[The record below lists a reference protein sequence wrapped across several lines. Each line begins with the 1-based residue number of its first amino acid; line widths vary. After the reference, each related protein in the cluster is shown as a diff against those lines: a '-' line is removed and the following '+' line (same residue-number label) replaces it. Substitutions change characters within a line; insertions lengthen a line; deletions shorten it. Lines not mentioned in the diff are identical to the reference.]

1 MTDITVKEFSKTV
14 GLSVTRLIDQLELAG
29 VEKKKENDLIS
40 DEEKMQLL
48 NYVRNNQNKKSTP
61 IDNTESSKESEID
74 IKQKDKEKSKSKT
87 VIRKKRVFSKV
98 NNQITKKDD
107 AKINSNEKQLPS
119 NSEEVSDIANTLSE
133 SELNQQSISEIDQN
147 QESIS
152 EDGATKS
159 NNQSEKSI
167 QEDDKSDDSSKKRR
181 KKSKTKFVNEDKSN
195 ASLKPK
201 NRRQKIHISD
211 DNRVIRRKSSK
222 KTKDASSDDKH
233 QFEKPTEPVIYTVE
247 LGEYITVSEL
257 SSAISVKSAEVI
269 KTLMGMG
276 VMATI
281 NETLDQDTATLVV
294 EEMGHKVTTIDYENL
309 EKNLLTIES
318 DDKYD
323 AESRPPAITIMG
335 HVDHGKTS
343 LLDYIRATR
352 IASGEAGGITQ
363 HIGAYQVKTKHGLL
377 TFLDTP
383 GHAAFTSM
391 RARGANCTD
400 IVILVVA
407 ADDGVKP
414 QTIEAIEH
422 SKAAG
427 VPIIVAV
434 NKIDKEGSNVEN
446 VKTELTKY
454 EIIPEEWGGENI
466 FVEVSAKEG
475 TGVDKLLESISLLA
489 ELLELKAV
497 SKGSA
502 TGIVLE
508 SALDKGKGATAT
520 VLVQKGCM
528 NTGDN
533 ILCGQEFGRIRAMI
547 DQDGKKVDTATP
559 STPVVVLGL
568 SGAPEVG
575 DEVLSAVNDKKIR
588 EIAEIRKNKIRDSKF
603 ASQYQAPTLDNIF
616 SNLKKGEI
624 PTFNILLKTDV
635 QGSSQAI
642 CESLLKLN
650 NEEVMVKIISSSVGA
665 INESDIALAEASNA
679 MILGFNV
686 RADNQARKTV
696 VEKNI
701 DLRYYSI
708 IYNLID
714 DVKAGMSGLL
724 TPDTKEEI
732 VGLAEVKDVFKS
744 SAMGAVAGCQ
754 VIEGSVVKGNPI
766 RVLRDNVVIY
776 EGELESLR
784 RHKDDVKEVKLGTE
798 CGIAVKNYNDVK
810 PGDNIE
816 VFTRIEVARK
826 IE

>member
-1 MTDITVKEFSKTV
+1 MSDITIKEFSKTV
-14 GLSVTRLIDQLELAG
+14 GLSVNRLIDQLELAG
-29 VEKKKENDLIS
+29 VKKKNESDLIS

-48 NYVRNNQNKKSTP
+48 NYVRSSQSKKKKITP
-61 IDNTESSKESEID
+61 KQIKEND
-74 IKQKDKEKSKSKT
+74 IKQNDKTNT

-98 NNQITKKDD
+98 NNQVTEKVEVKPNNENLKKD
-107 AKINSNEKQLPS
+107 NVV
-119 NSEEVSDIANTLSE
+119 EESLK
-133 SELNQQSISEIDQN
+133 
-147 QESIS
+147 
-152 EDGATKS
+152 EDVT
-159 NNQSEKSI
+159 NNIENIEKSVHETEVV
-167 QEDDKSDDSSKKRR
+167 QSNVESNDDVSKKRR
-181 KKSKTKFVNEDKSN
+181 KKSKTKFVNEEKNNPSIKS
-195 ASLKPK
+195 KQ
-201 NRRQKIHISD
+201 RRQKIHISD
-211 DNRVIRRKSSK
+211 DNRVVRKKPQK
-222 KTKDASSDDKH
+222 KAKEIKTDDKH
-233 QFEKPTEPVIYTVE
+233 QFEKPTEPVIHTVE
-247 LGEYITVSEL
+247 LGEYITVAEL
-257 SSAISVKSAEVI
+257 ASSISVKTAEVI
-269 KTLMGMG
+269 KTLMNMG

-281 NETLDQDTATLVV
+281 NESLDQDTATLVI
-294 EEMGHKVTTIDYENL
+294 EEMGHKVTTIDFENI
-309 EKNLLTIES
+309 EKNLLTLEPEE
-318 DDKYD
+318 KYELE
-323 AESRPPAITIMG
+323 ARPPAITIMG

-343 LLDYIRATR
+343 LLDYIRASR
-352 IASGEAGGITQ
+352 VASGEAGGITQ
-363 HIGAYQVKTKHGLL
+363 HIGAYQVKTSHGLL

-422 SKAAG
+422 SKAAN

-434 NKIDKEGSNVEN
+434 NKIDKEGANVEN

-454 EIIPEEWGGENI
+454 EIVPEEWGGENI

-475 TGVDKLLESISLLA
+475 TGIDNLLDSISLMA
-489 ELLELKAV
+489 EVLELKAIA
-497 SKGSA
+497 KGSA
-502 TGIVLE
+502 TGVVLE

-533 ILCGQEFGRIRAMI
+533 ILCGKEFGRIRAMI
-547 DQDGKKVDTATP
+547 DQDGKRVSIATP

-588 EIAEIRKNKIRDSKF
+588 DIAEFRKTKLRDNKF
-603 ASQYQAPTLDNIF
+603 ASQYQAPTLDNMF

-642 CESLLKLN
+642 CDSLTKLN
-650 NEEVMVKIISSSVGA
+650 TEEVEVKIISSSAGA

-679 MILGFNV
+679 IILGFNV
-686 RADNQARKTV
+686 RADSQAKKTV
-696 VEKNI
+696 SEKNI

-708 IYNLID
+708 IYDLIN

-724 TPDTKEEI
+724 TPETREEI

-754 VIEGSVVKGNPI
+754 VIEGVVRKGNPI
-766 RVLRDNVVIY
+766 RVLRENVVIF

-784 RHKDDVKEVKLGTE
+784 RHKDDVKEVRLGTE

-816 VFTRIEVARK
+816 VFQRIEVARK
-826 IE
+826 ID

>member
-14 GLSVTRLIDQLELAG
+14 GLPVARLIDQLQLAG
-29 VEKKKENDLIS
+29 VNKKDENDLIS

-48 NYVRNNQNKKSTP
+48 DYVRNNQVTKKP
-61 IDNTESSKESEID
+61 EVKKEVENPEEIIDDNND
-74 IKQKDKEKSKSKT
+74 LGKQKTKT
-87 VIRKKRVFSKV
+87 VVRKKKVFSKK
-98 NNQITKKDD
+98 NNQVTEKLEPKKVEDNQDGPTAEEDLENKEDVSVEDSTKK
-107 AKINSNEKQLPS
+107 I
-119 NSEEVSDIANTLSE
+119 EEETTIENIVE
-133 SELNQQSISEIDQN
+133 EP
-147 QESIS
+147 
-152 EDGATKS
+152 KS
-159 NNQSEKSI
+159 NNESENAN
-167 QEDDKSDDSSKKRR
+167 KKKK
-181 KKSKTKFVNEDKSN
+181 KKSKTKFINEEKSN
-195 ASLKPK
+195 VVVKSKS
-201 NRRQKIHISD
+201 RRKKIHISD
-211 DNRVIRRKSSK
+211 ENRVVRRKSSK
-222 KTKDASSDDKH
+222 KSKSDSNVDDKH
-233 QFEKPTEPVIYTVE
+233 QFEKPTEPVIHTVE
-247 LGEYITVSEL
+247 LGEFISVSEIA
-257 SSAISVKSAEVI
+257 SAISVKSAEVI
-269 KTLMGMG
+269 KVLMKMG

-281 NETLDQDTATLVV
+281 NESLDQDTATLLI
-294 EEMGHKVTTIDYENL
+294 EEMGHKAKSIDYENI
-309 EKNLLTIES
+309 EKNLLTIEP
-318 DDKYD
+318 DNKYD
-323 AESRPPAITIMG
+323 LEPRPPAITIMG

-343 LLDYIRATR
+343 LLDYIRASR
-352 IASGEAGGITQ
+352 VASGEAGGITQ
-363 HIGAYQVKTKHGLL
+363 HIGAYQVETQHGLL

-414 QTIEAIEH
+414 QTIEAIQH

-434 NKIDKEGSNVEN
+434 NKIDKEGANIEN
-446 VKTELTKY
+446 VKTELTNY

-475 TGVDKLLESISLLA
+475 TGIDNLLESISLLS
-489 ELLELKAV
+489 EVLELKAV

-502 TGIVLE
+502 TGVVLE

-520 VLVQKGCM
+520 ILVQKGCM

-533 ILCGQEFGRIRAMI
+533 VLCGKEFGRIRAMI
-547 DQDGKKVDTATP
+547 DQNGKRIDKATP
-559 STPVVVLGL
+559 STPVVILGL

-588 EIAEIRKNKIRDSKF
+588 DIAEFRKTKIRDNKF
-603 ASQYQAPTLDNIF
+603 ASQYQAPTLDNMF

-624 PTFNILLKTDV
+624 PSFNILLKTDV

-650 NEEVMVKIISSSVGA
+650 TDEVIVKIISSSAGA

-686 RADNQARKTV
+686 RADSQARRTV
-696 VEKNI
+696 EEKKI

-708 IYNLID
+708 IYDLID

-724 TPDTKEEI
+724 SPETKEEI
-732 VGLAEVKDVFKS
+732 LGLAEVKDVFKS

-754 VIEGSVVKGNPI
+754 VIDGVMKKGNPI
-766 RVLRDNVVIY
+766 RVLRDNIVIY

-816 VFTRIEVARK
+816 VFQRIEVARK

>member
-14 GLSVTRLIDQLELAG
+14 GLSVDRLIDQLELAG
-29 VEKKKENDLIS
+29 VKNKNENDLIS

-48 NYVRNNQNKKSTP
+48 NYVRNNHNKKSNSVE
-61 IDNTESSKESEID
+61 DNKELEVV
-74 IKQKDKEKSKSKT
+74 KENNNKDSIENKKTKT
-87 VIRKKRVFSKV
+87 VVRKKRVFSKIK
-98 NNQITKKDD
+98 NQITKIIETK
-107 AKINSNEKQLPS
+107 KNVNEQH
-119 NSEEVSDIANTLSE
+119 
-133 SELNQQSISEIDQN
+133 
-147 QESIS
+147 
-152 EDGATKS
+152 EDV
-159 NNQSEKSI
+159 SEKIDYDNNLSKGI
-167 QEDDKSDDSSKKRR
+167 DENKKVDGFPQEVVLDPDNINKSDDNNKKRR
-181 KKSKTKFVNEDKSN
+181 KKSKTKFVNEEKTNVVVKSK
-195 ASLKPK
+195 S
-201 NRRQKIHISD
+201 RRQKIHISD
-211 DNRVIRRKSSK
+211 DNRVIRRKPNK
-222 KTKDASSDDKH
+222 KNKEDKADDKH
-233 QFEKPTEPVIYTVE
+233 QFEKPTEPVIHTVE
-247 LGEYITVSEL
+247 LGEFITVSEL
-257 SSAISVKSAEVI
+257 ASAISVKSAEVI
-269 KTLMGMG
+269 KALMKMG

-281 NETLDQDTATLVV
+281 NESLDQDTATLVV
-294 EEMGHKVTTIDYENL
+294 EEMGHKATTIDFENL
-309 EKNLLTIES
+309 EKNLLTVEP
-318 DDKYD
+318 DEKYD
-323 AESRPPAITIMG
+323 LESRPPTITIMG

-343 LLDYIRATR
+343 LLDYIRASR
-352 IASGEAGGITQ
+352 VASVEAGGITQ
-363 HIGAYQVKTKHGLL
+363 HIGAYQAETKHGLL

-422 SKAAG
+422 SKAAN

-434 NKIDKEGSNVEN
+434 NKIDKEGANVEN
-446 VKTELTKY
+446 VKTELTKH
-454 EIIPEEWGGENI
+454 EIVPEEWGGENI
-466 FVEVSAKEG
+466 FVDVSAKEG
-475 TGVDKLLESISLLA
+475 TGIDNLLESISLLA
-489 ELLELKAV
+489 EVLELKSIA
-497 SKGSA
+497 KGSA
-502 TGIVLE
+502 TGVVLE

-533 ILCGQEFGRIRAMI
+533 ILCGKEFGRIRAMI
-547 DQDGKKVDTATP
+547 DQDGKRVSKATP

-588 EIAEIRKNKIRDSKF
+588 DIAEFRKTKLRDNKF
-603 ASQYQAPTLDNIF
+603 ASQYQAPTLDNMF

-624 PTFNILLKTDV
+624 PTFNILIKTDV

-650 NEEVMVKIISSSVGA
+650 TEEVIVKIISSSAGA

-679 MILGFNV
+679 MIVGFNV
-686 RADNQARKTV
+686 RADSQAKKTV
-696 VEKNI
+696 AEKNI

-708 IYNLID
+708 IYDLIN

-724 TPDTKEEI
+724 TPETKEEI

-754 VIEGSVVKGNPI
+754 VIEGVVKKGNPI
-766 RVLRDNVVIY
+766 RVLRDNIVIF

-810 PGDNIE
+810 AGDNIE
-816 VFTRIEVARK
+816 VFQRIEVARK
-826 IE
+826 ID

>member
-1 MTDITVKEFSKTV
+1 MSDITIKEFSKTV
-14 GLSVTRLIDQLELAG
+14 GLSVNRLIDQLELAG
-29 VEKKKENDLIS
+29 VKKKNESDLIS

-48 NYVRNNQNKKSTP
+48 NYVRSSQSKKKKITP
-61 IDNTESSKESEID
+61 KQIKEND
-74 IKQKDKEKSKSKT
+74 IKQNDKTNT

-98 NNQITKKDD
+98 NNQVTEKVEVKPNNENLKKDNV
-107 AKINSNEKQLPS
+107 A
-119 NSEEVSDIANTLSE
+119 EEDTLK
-133 SELNQQSISEIDQN
+133 
-147 QESIS
+147 
-152 EDGATKS
+152 EDVT
-159 NNQSEKSI
+159 NNMENIEKSVHEAEVV
-167 QEDDKSDDSSKKRR
+167 QSNVESNDDVSKKRR
-181 KKSKTKFVNEDKSN
+181 KKSKTKFVNEEKNNPSIKS
-195 ASLKPK
+195 KQ
-201 NRRQKIHISD
+201 RRQKIHISD
-211 DNRVIRRKSSK
+211 DNRVVRKKPQK
-222 KTKDASSDDKH
+222 KAKEIKTDDKH
-233 QFEKPTEPVIYTVE
+233 QFEKPTEPVIHTVE
-247 LGEYITVSEL
+247 LGEYITVAEL
-257 SSAISVKSAEVI
+257 ASSISVKTAEVI
-269 KTLMGMG
+269 KTLMNMG

-281 NETLDQDTATLVV
+281 NESLDQDTATLVI
-294 EEMGHKVTTIDYENL
+294 EEMGHKVTTIDFENI
-309 EKNLLTIES
+309 EKNLLTLEPEE
-318 DDKYD
+318 KYELE
-323 AESRPPAITIMG
+323 ARPPAITIMG

-343 LLDYIRATR
+343 LLDYIRASR
-352 IASGEAGGITQ
+352 VASGEAGGITQ
-363 HIGAYQVKTKHGLL
+363 HIGAYQVKTSHGLL

-422 SKAAG
+422 SKAAN

-434 NKIDKEGSNVEN
+434 NKIDKEGANVEN

-454 EIIPEEWGGENI
+454 EIVPEEWGGENI

-475 TGVDKLLESISLLA
+475 TGIDNLLDSISLMA
-489 ELLELKAV
+489 EVLELKAIA
-497 SKGSA
+497 KGSA
-502 TGIVLE
+502 TGVVLE

-533 ILCGQEFGRIRAMI
+533 ILCGKEFGRIRAMI
-547 DQDGKKVDTATP
+547 DQDGKRVSMATP

-588 EIAEIRKNKIRDSKF
+588 DIAEFRKTKLRDNKF
-603 ASQYQAPTLDNIF
+603 ASQYQAPTLDNMF

-642 CESLLKLN
+642 CDSLTKLN
-650 NEEVMVKIISSSVGA
+650 TEEVEVKIISSSAGA

-679 MILGFNV
+679 IILGFNV
-686 RADNQARKTV
+686 RADSQAKKTV
-696 VEKNI
+696 SEKNI

-708 IYNLID
+708 IYDLIN

-724 TPDTKEEI
+724 TPETREEI

-754 VIEGSVVKGNPI
+754 VIEGVVRKGNPI
-766 RVLRDNVVIY
+766 RVLRENVVIF

-784 RHKDDVKEVKLGTE
+784 RHKDDVKEVRLGTE

-816 VFTRIEVARK
+816 VFQRIEVARK
-826 IE
+826 ID

>member
-1 MTDITVKEFSKTV
+1 MADMTVKEFSKIV
-14 GLSVTRLIDQLELAG
+14 GLPVARLIDQLELAG
-29 VEKKKENDLIS
+29 IKKKKEGDLIS

-48 NYVRNNQNKKSTP
+48 DYVRNNNTKKNNTAKDIKKS
-61 IDNTESSKESEID
+61 NE
-74 IKQKDKEKSKSKT
+74 EKISNEDQETKPK
-87 VIRKKRVFSKV
+87 VVVRKKRVFSKV
-98 NNQITKKDD
+98 NNQVTKKSEPIKNKDD
-107 AKINSNEKQLPS
+107 SLLTKEEEINENLNEESQDDNNLVTESQNEKENNLSIQQ
-119 NSEEVSDIANTLSE
+119 ETLS
-133 SELNQQSISEIDQN
+133 QA
-147 QESIS
+147 S
-152 EDGATKS
+152 EDITTKDIS
-159 NNQSEKSI
+159 SE
-167 QEDDKSDDSSKKRR
+167 DNKKRR
-181 KKSKTKFVNEDKSN
+181 KKSKTKFVNEEKGNISVKS
-195 ASLKPK
+195 K

-211 DNRVIRRKSSK
+211 DNRVVRRKPAK
-222 KTKDASSDDKH
+222 KNKEDNVDEKH
-233 QFEKPTEPVIYTVE
+233 QFEKPTEPVIHTVE
-247 LGEYITVSEL
+247 LGEFISVAEL

-269 KTLMGMG
+269 KTLMKMG

-294 EEMGHKVTTIDYENL
+294 EEMGHKATPIDYENL
-309 EKNLLTIES
+309 EKNLLTIEPE
-318 DDKYD
+318 DKYD
-323 AESRPPAITIMG
+323 PEPRPPAITIMG

-343 LLDYIRATR
+343 LLDYIRASR
-352 IASGEAGGITQ
+352 VASGEAGGITQ
-363 HIGAYQVKTKHGLL
+363 HIGAYQVKTDQGLL

-434 NKIDKEGSNVEN
+434 NKIDKEGANVEN

-454 EIIPEEWGGENI
+454 EVIPEEWGGENI

-475 TGVDKLLESISLLA
+475 TGISNLLDSISLLS
-489 ELLELKAV
+489 EVLELKAV
-497 SKGSA
+497 AKGSA

-533 ILCGQEFGRIRAMI
+533 ILCGKEFGRIRAMI
-547 DQDGKKVDTATP
+547 DQDGKRVNKATP

-588 EIAEIRKNKIRDSKF
+588 EIAEFRKTKIRDTKF
-603 ASQYQAPTLDNIF
+603 ESQYQAPTLDNIF
-616 SNLKKGEI
+616 NNLKKGEI

-650 NEEVMVKIISSSVGA
+650 NDEVMVKIISSSAGA

-686 RADNQARKTV
+686 RADSQARKIV
-696 VEKNI
+696 AEKKI

-724 TPDTKEEI
+724 APETKEEI

-754 VIEGSVVKGNPI
+754 VIEGSVKKGNPI

-816 VFTRIEVARK
+816 VYTRIEVARQ

>member
-1 MTDITVKEFSKTV
+1 MTDITVKDFSKTI
-14 GLSVTRLIDQLELAG
+14 GLPVARLIDQLELAG
-29 VEKKKENDLIS
+29 IEKKKENDLIS

-48 NYVRNNQNKKSTP
+48 EYVRNSQNSPSPKPEEENFSSNEVNENLVEKKT
-61 IDNTESSKESEID
+61 
-74 IKQKDKEKSKSKT
+74 KT
-87 VIRKKRVFSKV
+87 VVRKKKVFSKK
-98 NNQITKKDD
+98 NNQVTEKLDPKDIKVD
-107 AKINSNEKQLPS
+107 SDILPVESEHKEELEISNENNEEHTETEVKLDSPDNKES
-119 NSEEVSDIANTLSE
+119 TEDNSKDNG
-133 SELNQQSISEIDQN
+133 
-147 QESIS
+147 S
-152 EDGATKS
+152 EDS
-159 NNQSEKSI
+159 N
-167 QEDDKSDDSSKKRR
+167 KKR
-181 KKSKTKFVNEDKSN
+181 KKKAKTKFVNDEKSN
-195 ASLKPK
+195 VIVKSK
-201 NRRQKIHISD
+201 NRRQRIHVSD
-211 DNRVIRRKSSK
+211 DRFNRRKPSRK
-222 KTKDASSDDKH
+222 NKDNKGDDKH
-233 QFEKPTEPVIYTVE
+233 QFEKPTEPLIHTVE
-247 LGEYITVSEL
+247 LSEFI
-257 SSAISVKSAEVI
+257 SVAEIASAMSVKSAEVI
-269 KTLMGMG
+269 KVLMKMG

-281 NETLDQDTATLVV
+281 NESLDQDTATLVI
-294 EEMGHKVTTIDYENL
+294 EEMGHKAVSIDFENL
-309 EKNLLTIES
+309 EKNILTVEPEEN
-318 DDKYD
+318 YEL
-323 AESRPPAITIMG
+323 ESRPPTITIMG

-343 LLDYIRATR
+343 LLDYIRASR
-352 IASGEAGGITQ
+352 VASGEAGGITQ
-363 HIGAYQVKTKHGLL
+363 HIGAYQVETKHGLL

-414 QTIEAIEH
+414 QTIEAIQH

-427 VPIIVAV
+427 VPMIVAV
-434 NKIDKEGSNVEN
+434 NKVDKEGASVEN
-446 VKTELTKY
+446 VKTELTKH
-454 EIIPEEWGGENI
+454 EVIPEEWGGENI
-466 FVEVSAKEG
+466 FIEVSAKEG
-475 TGVDKLLESISLLA
+475 TGVDNLLDSISLLS
-489 ELLELKAV
+489 EVLELKAV

-502 TGIVLE
+502 TGVVLE
-508 SALDKGKGATAT
+508 SSLDKGKGATAT

-528 NTGDN
+528 KTGDN

-547 DQDGKKVDTATP
+547 DQDGKRVKTATP
-559 STPVVVLGL
+559 STPVVILGL

-575 DEVLSAVNDKKIR
+575 EEVLSAVNDKKIR
-588 EIAEIRKNKIRDSKF
+588 DIAEVRKTKIRENKF

-650 NEEVMVKIISSSVGA
+650 TDEVMVKIIGSSAGA

-679 MILGFNV
+679 MIVGFNV
-686 RADNQARKTV
+686 RADSQAKRIVT
-696 VEKNI
+696 EKKI

-724 TPDTKEEI
+724 MPEIREEI

-754 VIEGSVVKGNPI
+754 VIEGSVKKGNPI
-766 RVLRDNVVIY
+766 RILRDNVVIY

-816 VFTRIEVARK
+816 VFTRTEFARTL
-826 IE
+826 E

>member
-14 GLSVTRLIDQLELAG
+14 GLPVTRLIDQLQLAG
-29 VEKKKENDLIS
+29 VNKKDENDLIS

-48 NYVRNNQNKKSTP
+48 DYVRNNQVTKKP
-61 IDNTESSKESEID
+61 EVKKEVENPEEIIDDNND
-74 IKQKDKEKSKSKT
+74 LGKQKTKT
-87 VIRKKRVFSKV
+87 VVRKKKVFSKK
-98 NNQITKKDD
+98 NNQVTEKLEPKKVEDNQDGPTVEEDLENKEDVSVEDSTKK
-107 AKINSNEKQLPS
+107 I
-119 NSEEVSDIANTLSE
+119 EEETTIENIVE
-133 SELNQQSISEIDQN
+133 EP
-147 QESIS
+147 
-152 EDGATKS
+152 KS
-159 NNQSEKSI
+159 NNESENAN
-167 QEDDKSDDSSKKRR
+167 KKKK
-181 KKSKTKFVNEDKSN
+181 KKSKTKFINEEKSN
-195 ASLKPK
+195 VVVKSKS
-201 NRRQKIHISD
+201 RRKKIHISD
-211 DNRVIRRKSSK
+211 ENRVVRRKSSK
-222 KTKDASSDDKH
+222 KSKSDSNVDDKH
-233 QFEKPTEPVIYTVE
+233 QFEKPTEPVIHTVE
-247 LGEYITVSEL
+247 LGEFISVSEIA
-257 SSAISVKSAEVI
+257 SAISVKSAEVI
-269 KTLMGMG
+269 KVLMKMG

-281 NETLDQDTATLVV
+281 NESLDQDTATLLI
-294 EEMGHKVTTIDYENL
+294 EEMGHKAKSIDYENI
-309 EKNLLTIES
+309 EKNLLTIEP
-318 DDKYD
+318 DNKYD
-323 AESRPPAITIMG
+323 LEPRPPAITIMG

-343 LLDYIRATR
+343 LLDYIRASR
-352 IASGEAGGITQ
+352 VASGEAGGITQ
-363 HIGAYQVKTKHGLL
+363 HIGAYQVETQHGLL

-414 QTIEAIEH
+414 QTIEAIQH

-434 NKIDKEGSNVEN
+434 NKIDKEGANVEN
-446 VKTELTKY
+446 VKTELTNY

-475 TGVDKLLESISLLA
+475 TGIDNLLESISLLS
-489 ELLELKAV
+489 EVLELKAI

-502 TGIVLE
+502 TGVVLE

-520 VLVQKGCM
+520 ILVQKGCM

-533 ILCGQEFGRIRAMI
+533 VLCGKEFGRIRAMI
-547 DQDGKKVDTATP
+547 DQNGKRIDKATP
-559 STPVVVLGL
+559 STPVVILGL

-588 EIAEIRKNKIRDSKF
+588 DIAEFRKTKIRDNKF
-603 ASQYQAPTLDNIF
+603 ASQYQAPTLDNMF

-624 PTFNILLKTDV
+624 PSFNILLKTDV

-650 NEEVMVKIISSSVGA
+650 TDEVIVKIISSSAGA

-686 RADNQARKTV
+686 RADSQARRTV
-696 VEKNI
+696 EEKKI

-708 IYNLID
+708 IYDLID

-724 TPDTKEEI
+724 SPETKEEI
-732 VGLAEVKDVFKS
+732 LGLAEVKDVFKS

-754 VIEGSVVKGNPI
+754 VIDGVMKKGNPI
-766 RVLRDNVVIY
+766 RVLRDNIVIY

-816 VFTRIEVARK
+816 VFQRIEVARK

>member
-1 MTDITVKEFSKTV
+1 MADMTVKEFSKIV
-14 GLSVTRLIDQLELAG
+14 GLPVARLIDQLELAG
-29 VEKKKENDLIS
+29 IKKKKEGDLIS

-48 NYVRNNQNKKSTP
+48 DYVRNNNTKKNNTEKDIKKS
-61 IDNTESSKESEID
+61 NE
-74 IKQKDKEKSKSKT
+74 EKISNEDEKT
-87 VIRKKRVFSKV
+87 KPKVVVRKKRVFSKV
-98 NNQITKKDD
+98 NNQVTKKSEPIKNKDD
-107 AKINSNEKQLPS
+107 SLLTKEEEANENLNAENQDDNNLVMESENEKENNLSIQQESLSSDSEDKTNKGINS
-119 NSEEVSDIANTLSE
+119 
-133 SELNQQSISEIDQN
+133 
-147 QESIS
+147 
-152 EDGATKS
+152 ED
-159 NNQSEKSI
+159 NN
-167 QEDDKSDDSSKKRR
+167 KKRR
-181 KKSKTKFVNEDKSN
+181 KKSKTKFVNEEKGN
-195 ASLKPK
+195 ISLKSK

-211 DNRVIRRKSSK
+211 DNRVIRRKPVK
-222 KTKDASSDDKH
+222 KNKEDNVDEKH
-233 QFEKPTEPVIYTVE
+233 QFEKPTEPVIHTVE
-247 LGEYITVSEL
+247 LGEFISVAEL

-269 KTLMGMG
+269 KTLMKMG

-294 EEMGHKVTTIDYENL
+294 EEMGHKATPIDYENL
-309 EKNLLTIES
+309 EKNLLTIEPE
-318 DDKYD
+318 DKYD
-323 AESRPPAITIMG
+323 PEPRPPAITIMG

-343 LLDYIRATR
+343 LLDFIRASR
-352 IASGEAGGITQ
+352 VASGEAGGITQ
-363 HIGAYQVKTKHGLL
+363 HIGAYQVKTDQGLL

-434 NKIDKEGSNVEN
+434 NKIDKEGANVEN

-454 EIIPEEWGGENI
+454 EVIPEEWGGENI

-475 TGVDKLLESISLLA
+475 TGISNLLDSISLLS
-489 ELLELKAV
+489 EVLELKAV
-497 SKGSA
+497 AKGSA

-533 ILCGQEFGRIRAMI
+533 ILCGKEFGRIRAMI
-547 DQDGKKVDTATP
+547 DQDGKRVNKAYP

-588 EIAEIRKNKIRDSKF
+588 EIAEFRKTKIRDTKF
-603 ASQYQAPTLDNIF
+603 ESQYQAPTLDNIF
-616 SNLKKGEI
+616 NNLKKGEI

-650 NEEVMVKIISSSVGA
+650 NDEVMVKIISSSAGA

-686 RADNQARKTV
+686 RADSQARKIV
-696 VEKNI
+696 AEKKI

-724 TPDTKEEI
+724 APETKEEI

-754 VIEGSVVKGNPI
+754 VIEGSVKKGNPI

-816 VFTRIEVARK
+816 VYTRIEVARQ

>member
-1 MTDITVKEFSKTV
+1 MSDITIKEFSKTV
-14 GLSVTRLIDQLELAG
+14 GLPVTRLIDQLELAG
-29 VEKKKENDLIS
+29 VTKKNENDFIS

-48 NYVRNNQNKKSTP
+48 NYVRNSQNTKQTSNSAKP
-61 IDNTESSKESEID
+61 KNFEEENSKVKDVVE
-74 IKQKDKEKSKSKT
+74 KQKNST
-87 VIRKKRVFSKV
+87 VIRRKKVFSKK
-98 NNQITKKDD
+98 NNQITEKLESNKESNILHAGERFVTEENNIDN
-107 AKINSNEKQLPS
+107 IENTNSD
-119 NSEEVSDIANTLSE
+119 NSENDAPKNINYSHEETNIL
-133 SELNQQSISEIDQN
+133 
-147 QESIS
+147 
-152 EDGATKS
+152 EDP
-159 NNQSEKSI
+159 EKSS
-167 QEDDKSDDSSKKRR
+167 DSDNNNKKRKKKSKTKFINNEEKTNIVIKSKKRR
-181 KKSKTKFVNEDKSN
+181 KK
-195 ASLKPK
+195 
-201 NRRQKIHISD
+201 IHISD
-211 DNRVIRRKSSK
+211 ENRIVRKNPTK
-222 KTKDASSDDKH
+222 KVKSENKEEKH
-233 QFEKPTEPVIYTVE
+233 QFEKPTEPVIYNVK
-247 LGEYITVSEL
+247 LGEYITVSEIA
-257 SSAISVKSAEVI
+257 SAISVKSAEVI
-269 KTLMGMG
+269 KVLMKMG

-281 NETLDQDTATLVV
+281 NESLDQDTATLVI
-294 EEMGHKVTTIDYENL
+294 EEMGHKVTVIDYENI
-309 EKNLLTIES
+309 EKNLLTIEPE
-318 DDKYD
+318 DKYD
-323 AESRPPAITIMG
+323 LEPRPPTITIMG

-343 LLDYIRATR
+343 LLDYIRASR
-352 IASGEAGGITQ
+352 VASGEAGGITQ
-363 HIGAYQVKTKHGLL
+363 HIGAYQVETNHGLL

-422 SKAAG
+422 SKAAE

-434 NKIDKEGSNVEN
+434 NKIDKEGANVEN

-475 TGVDKLLESISLLA
+475 SGIDNLLDSISLLS
-489 ELLELKAV
+489 EVLELKAV

-520 VLVQKGCM
+520 ILVQKGCM

-533 ILCGQEFGRIRAMI
+533 IICGQEFGRIRAMI
-547 DQDGKKVDTATP
+547 DQDGKRVSSATP
-559 STPVVVLGL
+559 STPVVILGL

-588 EIAEIRKNKIRDSKF
+588 DIAEFRKTKIRDNKF

-616 SNLKKGEI
+616 SNLKQGEI
-624 PTFNILLKTDV
+624 PSLNILLKTDV

-642 CESLLKLN
+642 CESLSKLN
-650 NEEVMVKIISSSVGA
+650 TDEVIVKIISSSAGA

-679 MILGFNV
+679 IILGFNV
-686 RADNQARKTV
+686 RADSQARKTV
-696 VEKNI
+696 EEKSI

-708 IYNLID
+708 IYDLID
-714 DVKAGMSGLL
+714 DVKAAMSGLL
-724 TPDTKEEI
+724 APETREEI
-732 VGLAEVKDVFKS
+732 LGLAEVKDVFKS

-754 VIEGSVVKGNPI
+754 VVEGVVKKGNPI
-766 RVLRDNVVIY
+766 RVLRDNIVIY

-784 RHKDDVKEVKLGTE
+784 RHKDDVNEVKLGTE

-810 PGDNIE
+810 TGDNIE
-816 VFTRIEVARK
+816 VFQRIEIARK

>member
-14 GLSVTRLIDQLELAG
+14 GLPVARLIDQLELAG
-29 VEKKKENDLIS
+29 VKKKNENDLIS

-48 NYVRNNQNKKSTP
+48 DYVRKNKHNKNNLIKGDEKIEISKKNN
-61 IDNTESSKESEID
+61 DKNYSEV
-74 IKQKDKEKSKSKT
+74 KKTKT
-87 VIRKKRVFSKV
+87 VVRRKRVFSKIK
-98 NNQITKKDD
+98 NQITKIIETRKKESHDD
-107 AKINSNEKQLPS
+107 SSKKVDADNNLHKETAENEKIEDIPQ
-119 NSEEVSDIANTLSE
+119 EVILDHDNVNRLDE
-133 SELNQQSISEIDQN
+133 
-147 QESIS
+147 
-152 EDGATKS
+152 
-159 NNQSEKSI
+159 
-167 QEDDKSDDSSKKRR
+167 SSKKRR
-181 KKSKTKFVNEDKSN
+181 KRSKTKFVNEEKSN
-195 ASLKPK
+195 VVVKSKS
-201 NRRQKIHISD
+201 RRQKIHISD
-211 DNRVIRRKSSK
+211 DNRVIRRKPNK
-222 KTKDASSDDKH
+222 KNKGDKGDDKH
-233 QFEKPTEPVIYTVE
+233 QFEKPTEPVIHTVE
-247 LGEYITVSEL
+247 LGEFITVADL
-257 SSAISVKSAEVI
+257 ASAISVKSAEVI
-269 KTLMGMG
+269 KALMKMG

-281 NETLDQDTATLVV
+281 NESLDQDTATLVV
-294 EEMGHKVTTIDYENL
+294 EEMGHKVTTIDFENL
-309 EKNLLTIES
+309 EKNLLTIEPEV
-318 DDKYD
+318 KYD
-323 AESRPPAITIMG
+323 LESRPPTITIMG

-343 LLDYIRATR
+343 LLDYIRASR
-352 IASGEAGGITQ
+352 VASVEAGGITQ
-363 HIGAYQVKTKHGLL
+363 HIGAYQVETKHGLL

-400 IVILVVA
+400 IVVLVVA

-422 SKAAG
+422 SKAAN

-434 NKIDKEGSNVEN
+434 NKIDKEGASVEN
-446 VKTELTKY
+446 VKKELTKH
-454 EIIPEEWGGENI
+454 EIVPEDWGGENI
-466 FVEVSAKEG
+466 FVDVSAKEG
-475 TGVDKLLESISLLA
+475 TGIDNLLESISLLA
-489 ELLELKAV
+489 EVLELKAIA
-497 SKGSA
+497 KGSA
-502 TGIVLE
+502 TGVVLE

-533 ILCGQEFGRIRAMI
+533 ILCGKEFGRIRAMI
-547 DQDGKKVDTATP
+547 DQDGKRINKARP
-559 STPVVVLGL
+559 STPVVILGL

-588 EIAEIRKNKIRDSKF
+588 EIADFRKTKLRDNKF
-603 ASQYQAPTLDNIF
+603 ASQYQAPTLDNMF

-650 NEEVMVKIISSSVGA
+650 TDEVVVKIISSSAGA

-679 MILGFNV
+679 MIIGFNV
-686 RADNQARKTV
+686 RADSQAKKTV
-696 VEKNI
+696 AEKNI

-708 IYNLID
+708 IYDLIN
-714 DVKAGMSGLL
+714 DVKAGMGGLL
-724 TPDTKEEI
+724 TPETKEEI

-744 SAMGAVAGCQ
+744 TAMGAVAGCQ
-754 VIEGSVVKGNPI
+754 VIEGVVKKGNPI
-766 RVLRDNVVIY
+766 RVLRDNVVIF

-816 VFTRIEVARK
+816 VFQRIEVARK

>member
-14 GLSVTRLIDQLELAG
+14 GLPVTRLIDQLQLAG
-29 VEKKKENDLIS
+29 VNKKDENDLIS

-48 NYVRNNQNKKSTP
+48 DYVRNNQAAKKSEANKEEENP
-61 IDNTESSKESEID
+61 EKIIDNNNDLE
-74 IKQKDKEKSKSKT
+74 KQKIKT
-87 VIRKKRVFSKV
+87 VVRKKKVFSKK
-98 NNQITKKDD
+98 NNQVTEKLEPKKAEDNQDDITAEENIENKEDVSLENS
-107 AKINSNEKQLPS
+107 AQKI
-119 NSEEVSDIANTLSE
+119 EEETTIENIV
-133 SELNQQSISEIDQN
+133 
-147 QESIS
+147 
-152 EDGATKS
+152 EDPKS
-159 NNQSEKSI
+159 NNESENVN
-167 QEDDKSDDSSKKRR
+167 KKKK
-181 KKSKTKFVNEDKSN
+181 KKSKTKFINEEKSN
-195 ASLKPK
+195 VVVKSKS
-201 NRRQKIHISD
+201 RRKKIHISD
-211 DNRVIRRKSSK
+211 ENRVVRRKSSK
-222 KTKDASSDDKH
+222 KSKSDNSVDDKH
-233 QFEKPTEPVIYTVE
+233 QFEKPTEPVIHTVE
-247 LGEYITVSEL
+247 LGEFISVSEIA
-257 SSAISVKSAEVI
+257 SAISVKSAEVI
-269 KTLMGMG
+269 KVLMKMG

-281 NETLDQDTATLVV
+281 NESLDQDTATLLI
-294 EEMGHKVTTIDYENL
+294 EEMGHKAKSIDYENI
-309 EKNLLTIES
+309 EKNLLTIEP
-318 DDKYD
+318 DNKYD
-323 AESRPPAITIMG
+323 LEPRPPAITIMG

-343 LLDYIRATR
+343 LLDYIRASR
-352 IASGEAGGITQ
+352 VASGEAGGITQ
-363 HIGAYQVKTKHGLL
+363 HIGAYQVETQHGLL

-414 QTIEAIEH
+414 QTIEAIQH

-434 NKIDKEGSNVEN
+434 NKIDKEGANVEN
-446 VKTELTKY
+446 VKTELTNY

-475 TGVDKLLESISLLA
+475 TGIDNLLESISLLS
-489 ELLELKAV
+489 EVLELKAV

-502 TGIVLE
+502 TGVVLE

-520 VLVQKGCM
+520 ILVQKGCM

-533 ILCGQEFGRIRAMI
+533 ILCGKEFGRIRAMI
-547 DQDGKKVDTATP
+547 DQNGKRIDKATP
-559 STPVVVLGL
+559 STPVVILGL

-588 EIAEIRKNKIRDSKF
+588 DIAEFRKTKIRDNKF
-603 ASQYQAPTLDNIF
+603 ASQYQAPTLDNMF

-624 PTFNILLKTDV
+624 PSFNILLKTDV

-650 NEEVMVKIISSSVGA
+650 TDEVIVKIISSSAGA

-686 RADNQARKTV
+686 RADSQARRTV
-696 VEKNI
+696 EEKKI

-708 IYNLID
+708 IYDLID

-724 TPDTKEEI
+724 SPETKEEI
-732 VGLAEVKDVFKS
+732 LGLAEVKDVFKS

-754 VIEGSVVKGNPI
+754 VIDGVMKKGNPI
-766 RVLRDNVVIY
+766 RVLRDNIVIY

-816 VFTRIEVARK
+816 VFQRIEVARK

>member
-1 MTDITVKEFSKTV
+1 MKIF
-14 GLSVTRLIDQLELAG
+14 
-29 VEKKKENDLIS
+29 LIS
-40 DEEKMQLL
+40 FLYIILL
-48 NYVRNNQNKKSTP
+48 GCSFDNKSGIWKSESNVKTENNNKDSDV
-61 IDNTESSKESEID
+61 IE
-74 IKQKDKEKSKSKT
+74 KQKNTT
-87 VIRKKRVFSKV
+87 VIRRKKVFSKK
-98 NNQITKKDD
+98 NNQITEKLDLKKEDNLTD
-107 AKINSNEKQLPS
+107 ANEKL
-119 NSEEVSDIANTLSE
+119 VSDENNINAKEDSNYKDSQ
-133 SELNQQSISEIDQN
+133 NGFPQN
-147 QESIS
+147 QDYFN
-152 EDGATKS
+152 EDVNT
-159 NNQSEKSI
+159 
-167 QEDDKSDDSSKKRR
+167 SDDSASNTDSDKNIKKRKKKSKTKFINNEEKNNVVIKSKKRR
-181 KKSKTKFVNEDKSN
+181 KK
-195 ASLKPK
+195 
-201 NRRQKIHISD
+201 IHISD
-211 DNRVIRRKSSK
+211 ENRIVRKNPSK
-222 KTKDASSDDKH
+222 KSKSENTEDKH
-233 QFEKPTEPVIYTVE
+233 QFEKPTEPVIYTVK
-247 LGEYITVSEL
+247 LGEYITVAEIA
-257 SSAISVKSAEVI
+257 SAISVKSAEVI
-269 KTLMGMG
+269 KVLMKMG

-281 NETLDQDTATLVV
+281 NESLDQDTATLLI
-294 EEMGHKVTTIDYENL
+294 EEMGHKVTAIDYENI
-309 EKNLLTIES
+309 EKNLLSIEPE
-318 DDKYD
+318 DKYEL
-323 AESRPPAITIMG
+323 ESRPPTVTIMG

-343 LLDYIRATR
+343 LLDFIRASR
-352 IASGEAGGITQ
+352 VASGEAGGITQ
-363 HIGAYQVKTKHGLL
+363 HIGAYQVKTNQGLL

-422 SKAAG
+422 SKAAE

-434 NKIDKEGSNVEN
+434 NKIDKEGANVEN

-475 TGVDKLLESISLLA
+475 TGIDNLLDSISLLS
-489 ELLELKAV
+489 EVLELKAV

-508 SALDKGKGATAT
+508 SSLDKGKGATAT

-533 ILCGQEFGRIRAMI
+533 IICGQEFGRIRAMI
-547 DQDGKKVDTATP
+547 DQDGKRVNYATP

-588 EIAEIRKNKIRDSKF
+588 DIAEFRKTKIRDNKF

-616 SNLKKGEI
+616 SNLKEGEI
-624 PTFNILLKTDV
+624 PSLNILLKTDV

-642 CESLLKLN
+642 CESILKLN
-650 NEEVMVKIISSSVGA
+650 TDEVTVKIISSSAGA

-679 MILGFNV
+679 IILGFNV
-686 RADNQARKTV
+686 RADNQARRSV
-696 VEKNI
+696 EEKNI

-708 IYNLID
+708 IYDLID

-724 TPDTKEEI
+724 SPETREEI
-732 VGLAEVKDVFKS
+732 LGLAEVKDVFKS

-754 VIEGSVVKGNPI
+754 VVEGIVKKGNPI
-766 RVLRDNVVIY
+766 RVLRDNIVIY

-784 RHKDDVKEVKLGTE
+784 RHKDDVNEVKLGTE

-810 PGDNIE
+810 AGDNIE
-816 VFTRIEVARK
+816 VYQRIEIARK

>member
-1 MTDITVKEFSKTV
+1 M
-14 GLSVTRLIDQLELAG
+14 
-29 VEKKKENDLIS
+29 
-40 DEEKMQLL
+40 
-48 NYVRNNQNKKSTP
+48 
-61 IDNTESSKESEID
+61 
-74 IKQKDKEKSKSKT
+74 
-87 VIRKKRVFSKV
+87 
-98 NNQITKKDD
+98 
-107 AKINSNEKQLPS
+107 
-119 NSEEVSDIANTLSE
+119 
-133 SELNQQSISEIDQN
+133 
-147 QESIS
+147 
-152 EDGATKS
+152 
-159 NNQSEKSI
+159 
-167 QEDDKSDDSSKKRR
+167 
-181 KKSKTKFVNEDKSN
+181 
-195 ASLKPK
+195 
-201 NRRQKIHISD
+201 
-211 DNRVIRRKSSK
+211 
-222 KTKDASSDDKH
+222 
-233 QFEKPTEPVIYTVE
+233 IYTVK
-247 LGEYITVSEL
+247 LGEYITVAEIA
-257 SSAISVKSAEVI
+257 SAISVKSAEVI
-269 KTLMGMG
+269 KVLMKMG

-281 NETLDQDTATLVV
+281 NESLDQDTATLLI
-294 EEMGHKVTTIDYENL
+294 EEMGHKVTAIDYENI
-309 EKNLLTIES
+309 EKNLLSIEPE
-318 DDKYD
+318 DKYEL
-323 AESRPPAITIMG
+323 ESRPPTVTIMG

-343 LLDYIRATR
+343 LLDFIRASR
-352 IASGEAGGITQ
+352 VASGEAGGITQ
-363 HIGAYQVKTKHGLL
+363 HIGAYQVKTNQGLL

-422 SKAAG
+422 SKAAE

-434 NKIDKEGSNVEN
+434 NKIDKEGANVEN

-475 TGVDKLLESISLLA
+475 TGIDNLLDSISLLS
-489 ELLELKAV
+489 EVLELKAV

-508 SALDKGKGATAT
+508 SSLDKGKGATAT

-533 ILCGQEFGRIRAMI
+533 IICGQEFGRIRAMI
-547 DQDGKKVDTATP
+547 DQDGKRVNYATP

-588 EIAEIRKNKIRDSKF
+588 DIAEFRKTKIRDNKF

-616 SNLKKGEI
+616 SNLKEGEI
-624 PTFNILLKTDV
+624 PSLNILLKTDV

-642 CESLLKLN
+642 CESILKLN
-650 NEEVMVKIISSSVGA
+650 TDEVTVKIISSSAGA

-679 MILGFNV
+679 IILGFNV
-686 RADNQARKTV
+686 RADNQARRSV
-696 VEKNI
+696 EEKNI

-708 IYNLID
+708 IYDLID

-724 TPDTKEEI
+724 SPETREEI
-732 VGLAEVKDVFKS
+732 LGLAEVKDVFKS

-754 VIEGSVVKGNPI
+754 VVEGIVKKGNPI
-766 RVLRDNVVIY
+766 RVLRDNIVIY

-784 RHKDDVKEVKLGTE
+784 RHKDDVNEVKLGTE

-810 PGDNIE
+810 AGDNIE
-816 VFTRIEVARK
+816 VYQRIEIARK
-826 IE
+826 I

>member
-1 MTDITVKEFSKTV
+1 MTDITVKEFSKTI
-14 GLSVTRLIDQLELAG
+14 GLPVARLIDQLELAG
-29 VEKKKENDLIS
+29 VEKKKENDLIT

-48 NYVRNNQNKKSTP
+48 DYVRNSQNSPSPKPKEESVSSNETNEDLGEKKT
-61 IDNTESSKESEID
+61 
-74 IKQKDKEKSKSKT
+74 KT
-87 VIRKKRVFSKV
+87 VIRKKKVFSKK
-98 NNQITKKDD
+98 NNQVTEKLDPKDIKVD
-107 AKINSNEKQLPS
+107 LDILPLESEHKEELKISNENNEEQAEPEVKLDS
-119 NSEEVSDIANTLSE
+119 SENTE
-133 SELNQQSISEIDQN
+133 SAE
-147 QESIS
+147 
-152 EDGATKS
+152 
-159 NNQSEKSI
+159 
-167 QEDDKSDDSSKKRR
+167 DSSKDNNSEDSNKKR
-181 KKSKTKFVNEDKSN
+181 KKKAKTKFVNDEKSN
-195 ASLKPK
+195 VIVKSK
-201 NRRQKIHISD
+201 NRRQKIHVSD
-211 DNRVIRRKSSK
+211 DRFNRRKPSRK
-222 KTKDASSDDKH
+222 NKDNKGDDKH
-233 QFEKPTEPVIYTVE
+233 QFEKPTEPVIHTVE
-247 LGEYITVSEL
+247 LSEFI
-257 SSAISVKSAEVI
+257 SVAEIASAISVKSAEVI
-269 KTLMGMG
+269 KVLMKMG

-281 NETLDQDTATLVV
+281 NESLDQDTATLVI
-294 EEMGHKVTTIDYENL
+294 EEMGHKSVSIDFENL
-309 EKNLLTIES
+309 EKNILTVEPEEN
-318 DDKYD
+318 YEL
-323 AESRPPAITIMG
+323 ESRPPTITIMG

-343 LLDYIRATR
+343 LLDYIRASR
-352 IASGEAGGITQ
+352 VASGEAGGITQ
-363 HIGAYQVKTKHGLL
+363 HIGAYQVETKHGLL

-414 QTIEAIEH
+414 QTIEAIQH

-427 VPIIVAV
+427 VPMIIAV
-434 NKIDKEGSNVEN
+434 NKMDKEGANVEN
-446 VKTELTKY
+446 VKTELTKH
-454 EIIPEEWGGENI
+454 EVIPEEWGGENI
-466 FVEVSAKEG
+466 FIEVSAKEG
-475 TGVDKLLESISLLA
+475 TGVDNLLDSISLLS
-489 ELLELKAV
+489 EVLELKAV

-502 TGIVLE
+502 TGVVLE
-508 SALDKGKGATAT
+508 SSLDKGKGATAT

-528 NTGDN
+528 KTGDN

-547 DQDGKKVDTATP
+547 DQDGKRVKTATP
-559 STPVVVLGL
+559 STPVVILGL

-575 DEVLSAVNDKKIR
+575 EEVLSAVNDKKIR
-588 EIAEIRKNKIRDSKF
+588 DIAEVRKTKIRENRF

-616 SNLKKGEI
+616 SNLKKGEV

-650 NEEVMVKIISSSVGA
+650 TDEVMVKIIGSSAGA

-679 MILGFNV
+679 MIVGFNV
-686 RADNQARKTV
+686 RADSQAKRIVT
-696 VEKNI
+696 EKKI

-724 TPDTKEEI
+724 MPEIREEI

-754 VIEGSVVKGNPI
+754 VIEGSVKKGNPI
-766 RVLRDNVVIY
+766 RILRDNVVIY

-816 VFTRIEVARK
+816 VFTRTEFARTL
-826 IE
+826 E

>member
-1 MTDITVKEFSKTV
+1 MSDITIKEFSKTV
-14 GLSVTRLIDQLELAG
+14 GLPVTRLIDQLELAG
-29 VEKKKENDLIS
+29 VTKKNENDFIS

-48 NYVRNNQNKKSTP
+48 NYVRNSQNTKQTSNAAKP
-61 IDNTESSKESEID
+61 KNFEEENSKVKDVVE
-74 IKQKDKEKSKSKT
+74 KQKNST
-87 VIRKKRVFSKV
+87 VIRRKKVFSKK
-98 NNQITKKDD
+98 NNQITEKLESNKEFNILHADERFVTEENNID
-107 AKINSNEKQLPS
+107 NIENTNSD
-119 NSEEVSDIANTLSE
+119 NSENDAPKNINYSHEETNIL
-133 SELNQQSISEIDQN
+133 
-147 QESIS
+147 
-152 EDGATKS
+152 EDP
-159 NNQSEKSI
+159 EKSS
-167 QEDDKSDDSSKKRR
+167 DSDNNNKKRKKKSKTKFINNEEKTNIVIKSKKRR
-181 KKSKTKFVNEDKSN
+181 KK
-195 ASLKPK
+195 
-201 NRRQKIHISD
+201 IHISD
-211 DNRVIRRKSSK
+211 ESRIVRKNPTK
-222 KTKDASSDDKH
+222 KAKSENKEEKH
-233 QFEKPTEPVIYTVE
+233 QFEKPTEPVIYNVK
-247 LGEYITVSEL
+247 LGEYITVSEIA
-257 SSAISVKSAEVI
+257 SAISVKSAEVI
-269 KTLMGMG
+269 KVLMKMG

-281 NETLDQDTATLVV
+281 NESLDQDTATLVI
-294 EEMGHKVTTIDYENL
+294 EEMGHKVTVIDYENI
-309 EKNLLTIES
+309 EKNLLTIEPE
-318 DDKYD
+318 DKYD
-323 AESRPPAITIMG
+323 LESRPPTITIMG

-343 LLDYIRATR
+343 LLDYIRASR
-352 IASGEAGGITQ
+352 VASGEAGGITQ
-363 HIGAYQVKTKHGLL
+363 HIGAYQVETNHGLL

-422 SKAAG
+422 SKAAE

-434 NKIDKEGSNVEN
+434 NKIDKEGANVEN

-475 TGVDKLLESISLLA
+475 SGIDNLLDSISLLS
-489 ELLELKAV
+489 EVLELKAV

-520 VLVQKGCM
+520 ILVQKGCM

-533 ILCGQEFGRIRAMI
+533 IICGQEFGRIRAMI
-547 DQDGKKVDTATP
+547 DQDGKRVSSATP
-559 STPVVVLGL
+559 STPVVILGL

-588 EIAEIRKNKIRDSKF
+588 DIAEFRKTKIRDNKF

-616 SNLKKGEI
+616 SNLKQGEI
-624 PTFNILLKTDV
+624 PSLNILLKTDV

-642 CESLLKLN
+642 CESLSKLN
-650 NEEVMVKIISSSVGA
+650 TDEVIVKIISSSAGA

-679 MILGFNV
+679 IILGFNV
-686 RADNQARKTV
+686 RADSQARKTV
-696 VEKNI
+696 EEKSI

-708 IYNLID
+708 IYDLID

-724 TPDTKEEI
+724 APETREEI
-732 VGLAEVKDVFKS
+732 LGLAEVKDVFKS

-754 VIEGSVVKGNPI
+754 VVEGVVKKGNPI
-766 RVLRDNVVIY
+766 RVLRDNIVIY

-784 RHKDDVKEVKLGTE
+784 RHKDDVNEVKLGTE

-810 PGDNIE
+810 TGDNIE
-816 VFTRIEVARK
+816 VFQRIEIARK

>member
-1 MTDITVKEFSKTV
+1 LKEQNKKMTDITVKEFSKTV
-14 GLSVTRLIDQLELAG
+14 GLPVARLIDQLQLAG
-29 VEKKKENDLIS
+29 VNKKDENDLIS

-48 NYVRNNQNKKSTP
+48 DYVRNNQVAKKP
-61 IDNTESSKESEID
+61 EVKKEVENPEEIIDDNND
-74 IKQKDKEKSKSKT
+74 LGKQKTKT
-87 VIRKKRVFSKV
+87 VVRKKKVFSKK
-98 NNQITKKDD
+98 NNQVTEKLEPKKVEDNQDGPTAEEDLENKEDVSVEDSTKKT
-107 AKINSNEKQLPS
+107 
-119 NSEEVSDIANTLSE
+119 EEETTIENIVE
-133 SELNQQSISEIDQN
+133 EP
-147 QESIS
+147 
-152 EDGATKS
+152 KS
-159 NNQSEKSI
+159 NNESENAN
-167 QEDDKSDDSSKKRR
+167 KKKK
-181 KKSKTKFVNEDKSN
+181 KKSKTKFINEEKSN
-195 ASLKPK
+195 VVVKSKS
-201 NRRQKIHISD
+201 RRKKIHISD
-211 DNRVIRRKSSK
+211 ENRVVRRKSSK
-222 KTKDASSDDKH
+222 KSKSDSNVDDKH
-233 QFEKPTEPVIYTVE
+233 QFEKPTEPVIHTVE
-247 LGEYITVSEL
+247 LGEFISVSEIA
-257 SSAISVKSAEVI
+257 SAISVKSAEVI
-269 KTLMGMG
+269 KVLMKMG

-281 NETLDQDTATLVV
+281 NESLDQDTATLLI
-294 EEMGHKVTTIDYENL
+294 EEMGHKAKSIDYENI
-309 EKNLLTIES
+309 EKNLLTIEP
-318 DDKYD
+318 DNKYD
-323 AESRPPAITIMG
+323 LEPRPPAITIMG

-343 LLDYIRATR
+343 LLDYIRASR
-352 IASGEAGGITQ
+352 VASGEAGGITQ
-363 HIGAYQVKTKHGLL
+363 HIGAYQVETQHGLL

-414 QTIEAIEH
+414 QTIEAIQH

-434 NKIDKEGSNVEN
+434 NKIDKEGANIEN
-446 VKTELTKY
+446 VKTELTNY

-475 TGVDKLLESISLLA
+475 TGIDNLLESISLLS
-489 ELLELKAV
+489 EVLELKAV

-502 TGIVLE
+502 TGVVLE

-520 VLVQKGCM
+520 ILVQKGCM

-533 ILCGQEFGRIRAMI
+533 VLCGKEFGRIRAMI
-547 DQDGKKVDTATP
+547 DQNGKRIDKATP
-559 STPVVVLGL
+559 STPVVILGL

-588 EIAEIRKNKIRDSKF
+588 DIAEFRKTKIRDNKF
-603 ASQYQAPTLDNIF
+603 ASQYQAPTLDNMF

-624 PTFNILLKTDV
+624 PSFNILLKTDV

-650 NEEVMVKIISSSVGA
+650 TDEVLVKIISSSAGA

-686 RADNQARKTV
+686 RADSQARRTV
-696 VEKNI
+696 EEKKI

-708 IYNLID
+708 IYDLID

-724 TPDTKEEI
+724 SPETKEEI
-732 VGLAEVKDVFKS
+732 LGLAEVKDVFKS

-754 VIEGSVVKGNPI
+754 VIDGVMKKGNPI
-766 RVLRDNVVIY
+766 RVLRDNIVIY

-816 VFTRIEVARK
+816 VFQRIEVARK

>member
-1 MTDITVKEFSKTV
+1 MTDITVKEFSRTV
-14 GLSVTRLIDQLELAG
+14 GLPVARLIDQLQLAG
-29 VEKKKENDLIS
+29 VNKKDENDLIS

-48 NYVRNNQNKKSTP
+48 DYVRNNQVAKKSEVNKEIENP
-61 IDNTESSKESEID
+61 EKIMDDNNDLE
-74 IKQKDKEKSKSKT
+74 KQKTKT
-87 VIRKKRVFSKV
+87 VVRKKKVFSKK
-98 NNQITKKDD
+98 NNQVTEKLEPKKVEDNQDDPTAEEDLKNKEDVSVEDSTKK
-107 AKINSNEKQLPS
+107 I
-119 NSEEVSDIANTLSE
+119 EEETTIENIVE
-133 SELNQQSISEIDQN
+133 EP
-147 QESIS
+147 
-152 EDGATKS
+152 KS
-159 NNQSEKSI
+159 NNESENAN
-167 QEDDKSDDSSKKRR
+167 KKKK
-181 KKSKTKFVNEDKSN
+181 KKSKTKFINEEKSN
-195 ASLKPK
+195 VVVKSKS
-201 NRRQKIHISD
+201 RRKKIHISD
-211 DNRVIRRKSSK
+211 ENRVVRRKSSK
-222 KTKDASSDDKH
+222 KSKSDSNVDDKH
-233 QFEKPTEPVIYTVE
+233 QFEKPTEPVIHTVE
-247 LGEYITVSEL
+247 LGEFISVSEIA
-257 SSAISVKSAEVI
+257 SAISVKSAEVI
-269 KTLMGMG
+269 KVLMKMG

-281 NETLDQDTATLVV
+281 NESLDQDTATLLI
-294 EEMGHKVTTIDYENL
+294 EEMGHKAKSIDYENI
-309 EKNLLTIES
+309 EKNLLTIEP
-318 DDKYD
+318 DNKYD
-323 AESRPPAITIMG
+323 VEPRPPAITIMG

-343 LLDYIRATR
+343 LLDYIRASR
-352 IASGEAGGITQ
+352 VASGEAGGITQ
-363 HIGAYQVKTKHGLL
+363 HIGAYQVETQHGLL

-414 QTIEAIEH
+414 QTIEAIQH

-434 NKIDKEGSNVEN
+434 NKIDKEGANVEN
-446 VKTELTKY
+446 VKTELTNY

-475 TGVDKLLESISLLA
+475 TGIDNLLESISLLS
-489 ELLELKAV
+489 EVLELKAI

-502 TGIVLE
+502 TGVVLE

-520 VLVQKGCM
+520 ILVQKGCM

-533 ILCGQEFGRIRAMI
+533 VLCGKEFGRIRAMI
-547 DQDGKKVDTATP
+547 DQNGKRIDKATP
-559 STPVVVLGL
+559 STPVVILGL

-588 EIAEIRKNKIRDSKF
+588 DIAEFRKTKIRDNKF
-603 ASQYQAPTLDNIF
+603 ASQYQAPTLDNMF

-624 PTFNILLKTDV
+624 PSFNILLKTDV

-650 NEEVMVKIISSSVGA
+650 TDEVIVKIISSSAGA

-686 RADNQARKTV
+686 RADSQARRTV
-696 VEKNI
+696 EEKKI

-708 IYNLID
+708 IYDLID

-724 TPDTKEEI
+724 SPETKEEI
-732 VGLAEVKDVFKS
+732 LGLAEVKDVFKS

-754 VIEGSVVKGNPI
+754 VIDGVMKKGNPI
-766 RVLRDNVVIY
+766 RVLRDNIVIY

-816 VFTRIEVARK
+816 VFQRIEVARK

>member
-1 MTDITVKEFSKTV
+1 MTDITVKDFSKTI
-14 GLSVTRLIDQLELAG
+14 GLPVARLIDQLELAG
-29 VEKKKENDLIS
+29 IEKKKENDLIS

-48 NYVRNNQNKKSTP
+48 DYVRNSQNSPSPKPEEENISSNDENENLVEKKT
-61 IDNTESSKESEID
+61 
-74 IKQKDKEKSKSKT
+74 KT
-87 VIRKKRVFSKV
+87 VVRKKKVFSKK
-98 NNQITKKDD
+98 NNQVTEKLDPKDIKVD
-107 AKINSNEKQLPS
+107 SDILPVESEHKEELEISNENNEEHTETEVKLDSPDNKES
-119 NSEEVSDIANTLSE
+119 TEDNSKDN
-133 SELNQQSISEIDQN
+133 D
-147 QESIS
+147 S
-152 EDGATKS
+152 EDS
-159 NNQSEKSI
+159 N
-167 QEDDKSDDSSKKRR
+167 KKR
-181 KKSKTKFVNEDKSN
+181 KKKAKTKFVNDEKSN
-195 ASLKPK
+195 VIVKSK
-201 NRRQKIHISD
+201 NRRQRIHVSD
-211 DNRVIRRKSSK
+211 DRFNRRKPSRK
-222 KTKDASSDDKH
+222 NKDNKGDDKH
-233 QFEKPTEPVIYTVE
+233 QFEKPTEPVIHTVE
-247 LGEYITVSEL
+247 LSEFI
-257 SSAISVKSAEVI
+257 SVAEIASAMSVKSAEVI
-269 KTLMGMG
+269 KVLMKMG

-281 NETLDQDTATLVV
+281 NESLDQDTATLVI
-294 EEMGHKVTTIDYENL
+294 EEMGHKAVSIDFENL
-309 EKNLLTIES
+309 EKNILTVEPEEN
-318 DDKYD
+318 YEL
-323 AESRPPAITIMG
+323 ESRPPTITIMG

-343 LLDYIRATR
+343 LLDYIRASR
-352 IASGEAGGITQ
+352 VASGEAGGITQ
-363 HIGAYQVKTKHGLL
+363 HIGAYQVETKHGLL

-414 QTIEAIEH
+414 QTIEAIQH

-427 VPIIVAV
+427 VPMIVAV
-434 NKIDKEGSNVEN
+434 NKVDKEGASVEN
-446 VKTELTKY
+446 VKTELTKH
-454 EIIPEEWGGENI
+454 EVIPEEWGGENI
-466 FVEVSAKEG
+466 FIEVSAKEG
-475 TGVDKLLESISLLA
+475 TGVDNLLDSISLLS
-489 ELLELKAV
+489 EVLELKAV

-502 TGIVLE
+502 TGVVLE
-508 SALDKGKGATAT
+508 SSLDKGKGATAT

-528 NTGDN
+528 KTGDN

-547 DQDGKKVDTATP
+547 DQDGKRVKTATP
-559 STPVVVLGL
+559 STPVVILGL

-575 DEVLSAVNDKKIR
+575 EEVLSAVNDKKIR
-588 EIAEIRKNKIRDSKF
+588 DIAEVRKTKIRENKF

-650 NEEVMVKIISSSVGA
+650 TDEVMVKIIGSSAGA

-679 MILGFNV
+679 MIVGFNV
-686 RADNQARKTV
+686 RADSQAKRIVT
-696 VEKNI
+696 EKKI

-724 TPDTKEEI
+724 MPEIREEI

-754 VIEGSVVKGNPI
+754 VIEGSVKKGNPI
-766 RVLRDNVVIY
+766 RILRDNVVIY

-816 VFTRIEVARK
+816 VFTRTEFARTL
-826 IE
+826 E

>member
-1 MTDITVKEFSKTV
+1 MTDITVKEFSRTV
-14 GLSVTRLIDQLELAG
+14 GLPVARLIDQLQLAG
-29 VEKKKENDLIS
+29 VNKKDENDLIS

-48 NYVRNNQNKKSTP
+48 DYVRNNKATKKSEANKEVENP
-61 IDNTESSKESEID
+61 KKIIDDNNDLE
-74 IKQKDKEKSKSKT
+74 KQKTKT
-87 VIRKKRVFSKV
+87 VVRKKKVFSKK
-98 NNQITKKDD
+98 NNQVTEKLEPKKAEDNQDD
-107 AKINSNEKQLPS
+107 IIAEEDIENKEDVSLENSTQKIK
-119 NSEEVSDIANTLSE
+119 EETTTENIV
-133 SELNQQSISEIDQN
+133 
-147 QESIS
+147 
-152 EDGATKS
+152 EDPKS
-159 NNQSEKSI
+159 NNESENVN
-167 QEDDKSDDSSKKRR
+167 KKKK
-181 KKSKTKFVNEDKSN
+181 KKSKTKFINEEKSN
-195 ASLKPK
+195 VVVKSKS
-201 NRRQKIHISD
+201 RRKKIHISD
-211 DNRVIRRKSSK
+211 ENRVVRRKSSK
-222 KTKDASSDDKH
+222 KSKSDSNVDDKH
-233 QFEKPTEPVIYTVE
+233 QFEKPTEPVIHTVE
-247 LGEYITVSEL
+247 LGEFISVSEIA
-257 SSAISVKSAEVI
+257 SAISVKSAEVI
-269 KTLMGMG
+269 KVLMKMG

-281 NETLDQDTATLVV
+281 NESLDQDTATLLI
-294 EEMGHKVTTIDYENL
+294 EEMGHKAKSIDYENI
-309 EKNLLTIES
+309 EKNLLTIEP
-318 DDKYD
+318 DNKYD
-323 AESRPPAITIMG
+323 LEHRPPAITIMG

-343 LLDYIRATR
+343 LLDYIRASR
-352 IASGEAGGITQ
+352 VASGEAGGITQ
-363 HIGAYQVKTKHGLL
+363 HIGAYQVETQHGLL

-414 QTIEAIEH
+414 QTIEAIQH

-434 NKIDKEGSNVEN
+434 NKIDKEGANVEN
-446 VKTELTKY
+446 VKTELTNY

-475 TGVDKLLESISLLA
+475 TGIDNLLESISLLS
-489 ELLELKAV
+489 EVLELKAI

-502 TGIVLE
+502 TGVVLE

-520 VLVQKGCM
+520 ILVQKGCM

-533 ILCGQEFGRIRAMI
+533 VLCGKEFGRIRAMI
-547 DQDGKKVDTATP
+547 DQNGKRIDKATP
-559 STPVVVLGL
+559 STPVVILGL

-588 EIAEIRKNKIRDSKF
+588 DIAEFRKTKIRDNKF
-603 ASQYQAPTLDNIF
+603 ASQYQAPTLDNMF

-624 PTFNILLKTDV
+624 PSFNILLKTDV

-650 NEEVMVKIISSSVGA
+650 TDEVIVKIISSSHGS

-686 RADNQARKTV
+686 RADSQARRTV
-696 VEKNI
+696 EEKKI

-708 IYNLID
+708 IYDLID

-724 TPDTKEEI
+724 SPETKEEI
-732 VGLAEVKDVFKS
+732 LGLAEVKDVFKS

-754 VIEGSVVKGNPI
+754 VIEGVMKKGNPI
-766 RVLRDNVVIY
+766 RVLRDNIVIY

-816 VFTRIEVARK
+816 VFQRIEVARK

>member
-14 GLSVTRLIDQLELAG
+14 GLPVARLIDQLQLAG
-29 VEKKKENDLIS
+29 VNKKDENDLIS

-48 NYVRNNQNKKSTP
+48 DYVRNNQVTKKP
-61 IDNTESSKESEID
+61 EVKKEVENPEEIIDDNND
-74 IKQKDKEKSKSKT
+74 LGKQKTKT
-87 VIRKKRVFSKV
+87 VVRKKKVFSKK
-98 NNQITKKDD
+98 NNQVTEKLEPKKVEDNQDGPTAEEDLENKEDVSVEDSTKKT
-107 AKINSNEKQLPS
+107 
-119 NSEEVSDIANTLSE
+119 EEETTIENIVE
-133 SELNQQSISEIDQN
+133 EP
-147 QESIS
+147 
-152 EDGATKS
+152 KS
-159 NNQSEKSI
+159 NNESENANKN
-167 QEDDKSDDSSKKRR
+167 KK
-181 KKSKTKFVNEDKSN
+181 KKSKTKFINEEKSN
-195 ASLKPK
+195 VVVKSKS
-201 NRRQKIHISD
+201 RRKKIHISD
-211 DNRVIRRKSSK
+211 ENRVVRRKSSK
-222 KTKDASSDDKH
+222 KSKSDSNVDDKH
-233 QFEKPTEPVIYTVE
+233 QFEKPTEPVIHTVE
-247 LGEYITVSEL
+247 LGEFISVSEIA
-257 SSAISVKSAEVI
+257 SAISVKSAEVI
-269 KTLMGMG
+269 KVLMKMG

-281 NETLDQDTATLVV
+281 NESLDQDTATLLI
-294 EEMGHKVTTIDYENL
+294 EEMGHKAKSIDYENI
-309 EKNLLTIES
+309 EKNLLTIEP
-318 DDKYD
+318 DNKYD
-323 AESRPPAITIMG
+323 LESRPPAITIMG

-343 LLDYIRATR
+343 LLDYIRASR
-352 IASGEAGGITQ
+352 VASGEAGGITQ
-363 HIGAYQVKTKHGLL
+363 HIGAYQVETQHGLL

-414 QTIEAIEH
+414 QNIEAIQH

-434 NKIDKEGSNVEN
+434 NKIDKEGANIEN
-446 VKTELTKY
+446 VKTELTNY

-475 TGVDKLLESISLLA
+475 TGIDNLLESISLLS
-489 ELLELKAV
+489 EVLELKAV

-502 TGIVLE
+502 TGVVLE

-520 VLVQKGCM
+520 ILVQKGCM

-533 ILCGQEFGRIRAMI
+533 VLCGKEFGRIRAMI
-547 DQDGKKVDTATP
+547 DQNGKRIDKATP
-559 STPVVVLGL
+559 STPVVILGL

-588 EIAEIRKNKIRDSKF
+588 DIAEFRKTKIRDNKF
-603 ASQYQAPTLDNIF
+603 ASQYQAPTLDNMF

-624 PTFNILLKTDV
+624 PSFNILLKTDV

-650 NEEVMVKIISSSVGA
+650 TDEVIVKIISSSAGA

-686 RADNQARKTV
+686 RADSQARRTV
-696 VEKNI
+696 EEKKI

-708 IYNLID
+708 IYDLID

-724 TPDTKEEI
+724 SPETKEEI
-732 VGLAEVKDVFKS
+732 LGLAEVKDVFKS

-754 VIEGSVVKGNPI
+754 VIDGVMKKGNPI
-766 RVLRDNVVIY
+766 RVLRDNIVIY

-816 VFTRIEVARK
+816 VFQRIEVARK

>member
-1 MTDITVKEFSKTV
+1 MADMTVKEFSKIV
-14 GLSVTRLIDQLELAG
+14 GLPVARLIDQLELAG
-29 VEKKKENDLIS
+29 IKKKKEGDLIT

-48 NYVRNNQNKKSTP
+48 DYVRNNNTKKNNTEKDIKKS
-61 IDNTESSKESEID
+61 NE
-74 IKQKDKEKSKSKT
+74 EKISNEDEETKPK
-87 VIRKKRVFSKV
+87 VVVRKKRVFSKV
-98 NNQITKKDD
+98 NNQVTKKTEPIKNKDD
-107 AKINSNEKQLPS
+107 SLLIKEEEANENLNTESQDDNNLVIESKNEKENNLSIQQESLSSDSEDKTNKGINS
-119 NSEEVSDIANTLSE
+119 
-133 SELNQQSISEIDQN
+133 
-147 QESIS
+147 
-152 EDGATKS
+152 ED
-159 NNQSEKSI
+159 NN
-167 QEDDKSDDSSKKRR
+167 KKRR
-181 KKSKTKFVNEDKSN
+181 KKSKTKFVNEEKGN
-195 ASLKPK
+195 ISLKSK

-211 DNRVIRRKSSK
+211 DNRVIRRKPVK
-222 KTKDASSDDKH
+222 KNKEDNADEKH
-233 QFEKPTEPVIYTVE
+233 QFEKPTEPVIRTVE
-247 LGEYITVSEL
+247 LGEFISVAEL

-269 KTLMGMG
+269 KTLMKMG

-294 EEMGHKVTTIDYENL
+294 EEMGHKATPIDYENL
-309 EKNLLTIES
+309 EKNLLTIEPE
-318 DDKYD
+318 DKYD
-323 AESRPPAITIMG
+323 PEPRPPAITIMG

-343 LLDYIRATR
+343 LLDFIRASR
-352 IASGEAGGITQ
+352 VASGEAGGITQ
-363 HIGAYQVKTKHGLL
+363 HIGAYQVKTDQGLL

-434 NKIDKEGSNVEN
+434 NKIDKEGANVEN

-454 EIIPEEWGGENI
+454 EVIPEEWGGENI

-475 TGVDKLLESISLLA
+475 TGISNLLDSISLLS
-489 ELLELKAV
+489 EVLELKAV
-497 SKGSA
+497 AKGSA

-533 ILCGQEFGRIRAMI
+533 ILCGKEFGRIRAMI
-547 DQDGKKVDTATP
+547 DQDGKRVSKAYP

-588 EIAEIRKNKIRDSKF
+588 EIAEFRKTKIRDTKF
-603 ASQYQAPTLDNIF
+603 ESQYQAPTLDNIF
-616 SNLKKGEI
+616 NNLKKGEI

-650 NEEVMVKIISSSVGA
+650 NDEVMVKIISSSAGA

-686 RADNQARKTV
+686 RADSQARKIV
-696 VEKNI
+696 AEKKI

-724 TPDTKEEI
+724 APETKEEI

-754 VIEGSVVKGNPI
+754 VIEGSVKKGNPI

-816 VFTRIEVARK
+816 VYTRIEVARQ

>member
-1 MTDITVKEFSKTV
+1 MTDITVKQFSKTV
-14 GLSVTRLIDQLELAG
+14 GLPVNRLIDQLELAG
-29 VEKKKENDLIS
+29 VKNKSESDSIS

-48 NYVRNNQNKKSTP
+48 DYVRKNKQPTSPQTKEIIKETKN
-61 IDNTESSKESEID
+61 IDENDNTV
-74 IKQKDKEKSKSKT
+74 KDNKVKT

-98 NNQITKKDD
+98 NNQVTKKSEPKVIEKNEGVEAEVEIVNDVK
-107 AKINSNEKQLPS
+107 AENEIN
-119 NSEEVSDIANTLSE
+119 
-133 SELNQQSISEIDQN
+133 EIDVN
-147 QESIS
+147 SIP
-152 EDGATKS
+152 EVIPPEVDENTDS
-159 NNQSEKSI
+159 NK
-167 QEDDKSDDSSKKRR
+167 KRKKRSKK
-181 KKSKTKFVNEDKSN
+181 KFVNEEKTN
-195 ASLKPK
+195 VVVKQK

-211 DNRVIRRKSSK
+211 GNRVLRRKPAKKSK
-222 KTKDASSDDKH
+222 KEQGDDKH
-233 QFEKPTEPVIYTVE
+233 QFEKPTEPTIYEVE
-247 LGEYITVSEL
+247 LGEFITVADL
-257 SSAISVKSAEVI
+257 ASSISVKSAEVI
-269 KTLMGMG
+269 KTLMKMG

-281 NETLDQDTATLVV
+281 NESLDQDTATLVI
-294 EEMGHKVTTIDYENL
+294 EEMGHKAKSLDYKNI
-309 EKNLLTIES
+309 EKNLLTLEPEE
-318 DDKYD
+318 DYEL
-323 AESRPPAITIMG
+323 ESRPPTITIMG

-343 LLDYIRATR
+343 LLDYIRTSR

-363 HIGAYQVKTKHGLL
+363 HIGAYQVESQHGLL

-422 SKAAG
+422 SKAAD

-434 NKIDKEGSNVEN
+434 NKIDKEGADTEK
-446 VKTELTKY
+446 VKTELTQF
-454 EIIPEEWGGENI
+454 EIVPEEWGGDNI

-475 TGVDKLLESISLLA
+475 TGIENLLESISLLS
-489 ELLELKAV
+489 EVLELKAIA
-497 SKGSA
+497 KGAA

-547 DQDGKKVDTATP
+547 DQNGKRVNLATP
-559 STPVVVLGL
+559 STPVVILGL

-588 EIAEIRKNKIRDSKF
+588 EIADFRKTKIRDNKF

-616 SNLKKGEI
+616 SNLKEGEI
-624 PTFNILLKTDV
+624 PRFNILLKSDV

-650 NEEVMVKIISSSVGA
+650 NEEVMIKIISSSVGA

-679 MILGFNV
+679 IILGFNV
-686 RADNQARKTV
+686 RADNQAKKTV
-696 VEKNI
+696 AEKKI

-708 IYNLID
+708 IYDLID
-714 DVKAGMSGLL
+714 DVKLGMSGLL
-724 TPDTKEEI
+724 TPETKEEI

-744 SAMGAVAGCQ
+744 SSMGAVAGCQ
-754 VIEGSVVKGNPI
+754 VVEGSVKKGNPI

-810 PGDNIE
+810 TGDNIE
-816 VFTRIEVARK
+816 VFQRIEVARQ

>member
-1 MTDITVKEFSKTV
+1 MTDITVKEFSRTV
-14 GLSVTRLIDQLELAG
+14 GLPVARLIDQLQLAG
-29 VEKKKENDLIS
+29 VNKKDENDLIS

-48 NYVRNNQNKKSTP
+48 DYVRNNQVTKKTEVKKEVENP
-61 IDNTESSKESEID
+61 EEIIDDNND
-74 IKQKDKEKSKSKT
+74 LGKQKTKT
-87 VIRKKRVFSKV
+87 VVRKKKVFSKK
-98 NNQITKKDD
+98 NNQVTEKLEPKKVEDNQDDPTAEEDLKNKEDVSVEDSTKK
-107 AKINSNEKQLPS
+107 I
-119 NSEEVSDIANTLSE
+119 EEETTIENIVE
-133 SELNQQSISEIDQN
+133 EP
-147 QESIS
+147 
-152 EDGATKS
+152 KS
-159 NNQSEKSI
+159 NNESENAN
-167 QEDDKSDDSSKKRR
+167 KKKK
-181 KKSKTKFVNEDKSN
+181 KKSKTKFINEEKSN
-195 ASLKPK
+195 VVVKSKS
-201 NRRQKIHISD
+201 RRKKIHISD
-211 DNRVIRRKSSK
+211 ENRVVRRKSSK
-222 KTKDASSDDKH
+222 KSKSDSNVDDKH
-233 QFEKPTEPVIYTVE
+233 QFEKPTEPVIHTVE
-247 LGEYITVSEL
+247 LGEFISVSEIA
-257 SSAISVKSAEVI
+257 SAISVKSAEVI
-269 KTLMGMG
+269 KVLMKMG

-281 NETLDQDTATLVV
+281 NESLDQDTATLLI
-294 EEMGHKVTTIDYENL
+294 EEMGHKAKSIDYENI
-309 EKNLLTIES
+309 EKNLLTIEP
-318 DDKYD
+318 DNKYD
-323 AESRPPAITIMG
+323 VEPRPPAITIMG

-343 LLDYIRATR
+343 LLDYIRASR
-352 IASGEAGGITQ
+352 VASGEAGGITQ
-363 HIGAYQVKTKHGLL
+363 HIGAYQVETQHGLL

-414 QTIEAIEH
+414 QTIEAIQH

-434 NKIDKEGSNVEN
+434 NKIDKEGANVEN
-446 VKTELTKY
+446 VKTELTNY

-475 TGVDKLLESISLLA
+475 TGIDNLLESISLLS
-489 ELLELKAV
+489 EVLELKAI

-502 TGIVLE
+502 TGVVLE

-520 VLVQKGCM
+520 ILVQKGCM

-533 ILCGQEFGRIRAMI
+533 VLCGKEFGRIRAMI
-547 DQDGKKVDTATP
+547 DQNGKRIDKATP
-559 STPVVVLGL
+559 STPVVILGL

-588 EIAEIRKNKIRDSKF
+588 DIAEFRKTKIRDNKF
-603 ASQYQAPTLDNIF
+603 ASQYQAPTLDNMF

-624 PTFNILLKTDV
+624 PSFNILLKTDV

-650 NEEVMVKIISSSVGA
+650 TDEVIVKIISSSAGA

-686 RADNQARKTV
+686 RADSQARRTV
-696 VEKNI
+696 EEKKI

-708 IYNLID
+708 IYDLID

-724 TPDTKEEI
+724 SPETKEEI
-732 VGLAEVKDVFKS
+732 LGLAEVKDVFKS

-754 VIEGSVVKGNPI
+754 VIDGVMKKGNPI
-766 RVLRDNVVIY
+766 RVLRDNIVIY

-816 VFTRIEVARK
+816 VFQRIEVARK

>member
-1 MTDITVKEFSKTV
+1 MTDITVKEFSRTV
-14 GLSVTRLIDQLELAG
+14 GLPVARLIDQLQLAG
-29 VEKKKENDLIS
+29 VNKKDENDLIS

-48 NYVRNNQNKKSTP
+48 DYVRNNQVTKKTEVKKEVENP
-61 IDNTESSKESEID
+61 EEIIDDNND
-74 IKQKDKEKSKSKT
+74 LGKQKTKT
-87 VIRKKRVFSKV
+87 VVRKKKVFSKK
-98 NNQITKKDD
+98 NNQVTEKLEPKKVEDNQDDPTAEEDLKNKEDVSVEDSTKK
-107 AKINSNEKQLPS
+107 I
-119 NSEEVSDIANTLSE
+119 EEETTIENIVE
-133 SELNQQSISEIDQN
+133 EP
-147 QESIS
+147 
-152 EDGATKS
+152 KS
-159 NNQSEKSI
+159 NNESENAN
-167 QEDDKSDDSSKKRR
+167 KKKK
-181 KKSKTKFVNEDKSN
+181 KKSKTKFINEEKSN
-195 ASLKPK
+195 VVVKSKS
-201 NRRQKIHISD
+201 RRKKIHISD
-211 DNRVIRRKSSK
+211 ENRVVRRKSSK
-222 KTKDASSDDKH
+222 KSKSDNSVDDKH
-233 QFEKPTEPVIYTVE
+233 QFEKPTEPVIHTVE
-247 LGEYITVSEL
+247 LGEFISVSEIA
-257 SSAISVKSAEVI
+257 SAISVKSAEVI
-269 KTLMGMG
+269 KVLMKMG

-281 NETLDQDTATLVV
+281 NESLDQDTATLLI
-294 EEMGHKVTTIDYENL
+294 EEMGHIAKSIDYENI
-309 EKNLLTIES
+309 EKNLLTIEP
-318 DDKYD
+318 DNKYD
-323 AESRPPAITIMG
+323 VEPRPPAITIMG

-343 LLDYIRATR
+343 LLDYIRASR
-352 IASGEAGGITQ
+352 VASGEAGGITQ
-363 HIGAYQVKTKHGLL
+363 HIGAYQVETQHGLL

-414 QTIEAIEH
+414 QTIEAIQH

-434 NKIDKEGSNVEN
+434 NKIDKEGANVEN
-446 VKTELTKY
+446 VKTELTNY

-475 TGVDKLLESISLLA
+475 TGIDNLLESISLLS
-489 ELLELKAV
+489 EVLELKAI

-502 TGIVLE
+502 TGVVLE

-520 VLVQKGCM
+520 ILVQKGCM

-533 ILCGQEFGRIRAMI
+533 ILCGKEFGRIRAMI
-547 DQDGKKVDTATP
+547 DQNGKRIDKATP
-559 STPVVVLGL
+559 STPVVILGL

-588 EIAEIRKNKIRDSKF
+588 DIAEFRKTKIRDNKF
-603 ASQYQAPTLDNIF
+603 ASQYQAPTLDNMF

-624 PTFNILLKTDV
+624 PSFNILLKTDV

-650 NEEVMVKIISSSVGA
+650 TDEVIVKIISSSAGA

-686 RADNQARKTV
+686 RADSQARRTV
-696 VEKNI
+696 EEKKI

-708 IYNLID
+708 IYDLID

-724 TPDTKEEI
+724 SPETKEEI
-732 VGLAEVKDVFKS
+732 LGLAEVKDVFKS

-754 VIEGSVVKGNPI
+754 VIDGVMKKGNPI
-766 RVLRDNVVIY
+766 RVLRDNIVIY

-816 VFTRIEVARK
+816 VFQRIEVARK

>member
-1 MTDITVKEFSKTV
+1 MTDITVKDFSKTV
-14 GLSVTRLIDQLELAG
+14 GLPVNRLMDQLELAG
-29 VEKKKENDLIS
+29 VNKKNENDLIS
-40 DEEKMQLL
+40 DDEKMQLL
-48 NYVRNNQNKKSTP
+48 NYVRNNQNIKQNSTP
-61 IDNTESSKESEID
+61 VIKEIHTEENKEEQ
-74 IKQKDKEKSKSKT
+74 KQKTK
-87 VIRKKRVFSKV
+87 VVVRKKKVFSKK
-98 NNQITKKDD
+98 NNQVTEKLEPKKEQNLEEISSSEPQEDSN
-107 AKINSNEKQLPS
+107 IMNEVNSL
-119 NSEEVSDIANTLSE
+119 E
-133 SELNQQSISEIDQN
+133 SEDSVSVEKDIQV
-147 QESIS
+147 
-152 EDGATKS
+152 
-159 NNQSEKSI
+159 SEKENIVLPDPSI
-167 QEDDKSDDSSKKRR
+167 EEDSGSENNNKK
-181 KKSKTKFVNEDKSN
+181 KKKKLKTKFVNNEKSN
-195 ASLKPK
+195 VAIKSKS
-201 NRRQKIHISD
+201 RRKKIHISD
-211 DNRVIRRKSSK
+211 ENRVIRRKSPK
-222 KTKDASSDDKH
+222 KVKGDGDEKH
-233 QFEKPTEPVIYTVE
+233 QFEKPTEPVIHTVE
-247 LGEYITVSEL
+247 LGEFISVSEI

-269 KTLMGMG
+269 KTLMKMG

-281 NETLDQDTATLVV
+281 NESLDQDTATLVI
-294 EEMGHKVTTIDYENL
+294 EEMGHKAKTIDFENI
-309 EKNLLTIES
+309 EKNLLTIEPE
-318 DDKYD
+318 DKYEL
-323 AESRPPAITIMG
+323 ESRPPTITIMG

-343 LLDYIRATR
+343 LLDYIRASR
-352 IASGEAGGITQ
+352 VASGEAGGITQ
-363 HIGAYQVKTKHGLL
+363 HIGAYQVETQHGLL

-434 NKIDKEGSNVEN
+434 NKIDKEGANVEN

-454 EIIPEEWGGENI
+454 EVIPEEWGGENI

-475 TGVDKLLESISLLA
+475 TGIDNLLESISLLS
-489 ELLELKAV
+489 EVLELKAI

-520 VLVQKGCM
+520 VLIQKGCM
-528 NTGDN
+528 NVGDN
-533 ILCGQEFGRIRAMI
+533 ILCGKEFGRIRAMI
-547 DQDGKKVDTATP
+547 DQSGKRIDNATP
-559 STPVVVLGL
+559 STPAVILGL

-588 EIAEIRKNKIRDSKF
+588 EIAEFRKTKIRDNKF

-650 NEEVMVKIISSSVGA
+650 TDEVMVKIISSSAGA

-686 RADNQARKTV
+686 RADSQAKRSV
-696 VEKNI
+696 DEKKI

-708 IYNLID
+708 IYDLID

-724 TPDTKEEI
+724 SPDTKEEI
-732 VGLAEVKDVFKS
+732 LGLAEVKDVFKS

-754 VIEGSVVKGNPI
+754 VVEGIMKKGNPI
-766 RVLRDNVVIY
+766 RVLRDNIVIY

-816 VFTRIEVARK
+816 VFQRIEVARQ

>member
-1 MTDITVKEFSKTV
+1 LKEQNKKMTDITVKEFSKTV
-14 GLSVTRLIDQLELAG
+14 GLPVARLIDQLQLAG
-29 VEKKKENDLIS
+29 VNKKDENDLIS

-48 NYVRNNQNKKSTP
+48 DYVRNNQVAKKP
-61 IDNTESSKESEID
+61 EVKKEVENPEEILDDNND
-74 IKQKDKEKSKSKT
+74 LGKQKTKT
-87 VIRKKRVFSKV
+87 VVRKKKVFSKK
-98 NNQITKKDD
+98 NNQVTEKLEPKKVEDNQDGPTAEEDLENKEDVSVEDSTKKT
-107 AKINSNEKQLPS
+107 
-119 NSEEVSDIANTLSE
+119 EEETTIENIVE
-133 SELNQQSISEIDQN
+133 EP
-147 QESIS
+147 
-152 EDGATKS
+152 KS
-159 NNQSEKSI
+159 NNESENAN
-167 QEDDKSDDSSKKRR
+167 KKKK
-181 KKSKTKFVNEDKSN
+181 KKSKTKFINEEKSN
-195 ASLKPK
+195 VVVKSKS
-201 NRRQKIHISD
+201 RRKKIHISD
-211 DNRVIRRKSSK
+211 ENRVVRRKSSK
-222 KTKDASSDDKH
+222 KSKSDSNVDDKH
-233 QFEKPTEPVIYTVE
+233 QFEKPTEPVIHTVE
-247 LGEYITVSEL
+247 LGEFISVSEIA
-257 SSAISVKSAEVI
+257 SAISVKSAEVI
-269 KTLMGMG
+269 KVLMKMG

-281 NETLDQDTATLVV
+281 NESLDQDTATLLI
-294 EEMGHKVTTIDYENL
+294 EEMGHKAKSIDYENI
-309 EKNLLTIES
+309 EKNLLTIEP
-318 DDKYD
+318 DNKYD
-323 AESRPPAITIMG
+323 LEPRPPAITIMG

-343 LLDYIRATR
+343 LLDYIRASR
-352 IASGEAGGITQ
+352 VASGEAGGITQ
-363 HIGAYQVKTKHGLL
+363 HIGAYQVETQHGLL

-414 QTIEAIEH
+414 QTIEAIQH

-434 NKIDKEGSNVEN
+434 NKIDKEGANIEN
-446 VKTELTKY
+446 VKTELTNY

-475 TGVDKLLESISLLA
+475 TGIDNLLESISLLS
-489 ELLELKAV
+489 EVLELKAV

-502 TGIVLE
+502 TGVVLE

-520 VLVQKGCM
+520 ILVQKGCM

-533 ILCGQEFGRIRAMI
+533 VLCGKEFGRIRAMI
-547 DQDGKKVDTATP
+547 DQNGKRIDKATP
-559 STPVVVLGL
+559 STPVVILGL

-588 EIAEIRKNKIRDSKF
+588 DIAEFRKTKIRDNKF
-603 ASQYQAPTLDNIF
+603 ASQYQAPTLDNMF

-624 PTFNILLKTDV
+624 PSFNILLKTDV

-650 NEEVMVKIISSSVGA
+650 TDEVIVKIISSSAGA

-686 RADNQARKTV
+686 RADSQARRTV
-696 VEKNI
+696 EEKKI

-708 IYNLID
+708 IYDLID

-724 TPDTKEEI
+724 SPETKEEI
-732 VGLAEVKDVFKS
+732 LGLAEVKDVFKS

-754 VIEGSVVKGNPI
+754 VIDGVMKKGNPI
-766 RVLRDNVVIY
+766 RVLRDNIVIY

-816 VFTRIEVARK
+816 VFQRIEVARK